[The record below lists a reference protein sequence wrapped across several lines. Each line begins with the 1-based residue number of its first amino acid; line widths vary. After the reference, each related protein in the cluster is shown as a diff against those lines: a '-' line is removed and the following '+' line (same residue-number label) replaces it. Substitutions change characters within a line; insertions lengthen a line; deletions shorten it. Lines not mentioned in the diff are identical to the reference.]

1 MFPCVPRGKV
11 PLTQH
16 GHKDGT
22 TDESQI
28 ITWWTQFPDANIGYT
43 LPADCIVVDSDPR
56 NGSTSFWDA
65 SPHVRTV
72 GTEVW
77 LTVSSGGGGTH
88 HYFRRPNELHSIRK
102 SIAAGIDIK
111 SEGGYVL
118 LPPSV
123 TEGVYEWVN
132 NGVTEPT
139 ELPQWLYEM
148 IKKPELTPK
157 QVVLGI
163 SDPNDH
169 RPGTLYNRTATIEE
183 ILEPHGWTLVDVD
196 GEESRWKRPGST
208 SASSATFNYN
218 GSNLL
223 YVFSSS
229 AEPFEADTAYS
240 LFAAY
245 TLLNHGGDYKE
256 AARQISMEQI
266 NSITVEEPTPEAYS
280 FKPAFPQG
288 HFVTD
293 YIKYAELQTDAPRE
307 YHEAGALS
315 LIALVTPSTRGSLA
329 PYPSGLPTNL
339 YSVLVGGTTRSR
351 KSTAQRICQ
360 SLAKE
365 VSPFSVL
372 PNRAT
377 TEALIE
383 AMSDHSGFAT
393 LWTPDE
399 FGVQLAEIYR
409 RDFLNGLEEMLLTLY
424 AGDNYSYQRT
434 KKGQF
439 DSGKVEVYNPHLN
452 VLGAATP
459 ESLMRAGSTA
469 LESGLLPRF
478 AVVYPKVLPEPRPA
492 APADS
497 NLDSLR
503 QALVSRLRAVSTYGK
518 GITRV
523 TYSRASLA
531 SLNASESILV
541 GYGNHTARLP
551 TMLYK
556 VSMLSALADLRSEV
570 NEQDAE
576 SAIAVVNRWAEGV
589 NNLRPMLSMRSV
601 DVDFERSV
609 QTAKEVFNR
618 IKQNGVVSRAL
629 VARELRLSEDAF
641 ARIERT
647 LMGRAEVRIEGG
659 TWISS

>member
-11 PLTQH
+11 PLTSH

-56 NGSTSFWDA
+56 NGSTDFWNHSSHRA
-65 SPHVRTV
+65 EQESWFTV
-72 GTEVW
+72 A
-77 LTVSSGGGGTH
+77 SGGGGTH
-88 HYFRRPNELHSIRK
+88 HYFRRPDEFSGIRK

-139 ELPQWLYEM
+139 ELPHWLYEL

-266 NSITVEEPTPEAYS
+266 NSITVEEPTPEVYS

-503 QALVSRLRAVSTYGK
+503 QALVSRLRAISTYGK

-531 SLNASESILV
+531 SLNASESVLV

-576 SAIAVVNRWAEGV
+576 SAIAAVNRWAEGV